1 MTIYCVAFI
10 GKSNEPLYFYCNEDT
25 SEYLHLQMM
34 THSSLDV
41 IEQRKKKYVFVLPK
55 FINLHSFISVTT

>member
-10 GKSNEPLYFYCNEDT
+10 GKFNEPLYFYCNEDT

-34 THSSLDV
+34 THSCLDV
-41 IEQRKKKYVFVLPK
+41 IEERKKKYVFYIIP
-55 FINLHSFISVTT
+55 FYT